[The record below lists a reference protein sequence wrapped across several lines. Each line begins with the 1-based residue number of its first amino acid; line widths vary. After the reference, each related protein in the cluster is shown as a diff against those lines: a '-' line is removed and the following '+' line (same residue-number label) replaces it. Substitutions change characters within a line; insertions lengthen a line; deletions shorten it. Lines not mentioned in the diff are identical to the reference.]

1 MVIQDPIINEI
12 IKANTMT
19 GFIHFKDLDGGNVVS
34 SGKVFNSQPSSTG
47 GTHYFKNKAAIKK
60 STFS

>member
-1 MVIQDPIINEI
+1 
-12 IKANTMT
+12 MT